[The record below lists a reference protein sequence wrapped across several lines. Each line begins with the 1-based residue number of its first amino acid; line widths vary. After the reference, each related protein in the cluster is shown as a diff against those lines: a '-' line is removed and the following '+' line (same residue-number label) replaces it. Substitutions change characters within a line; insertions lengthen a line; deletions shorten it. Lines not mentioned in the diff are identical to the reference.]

1 MKTITRLCALVLL
14 AACAQAT
21 SAPLEARVGQTVDL
35 AVGETARIQ
44 NSNVTVRFSSAND
57 SRCPSDVVCVTAG
70 DAAITVLLTG
80 AGSERSEAIYLTR
93 DPRAATYGGY
103 RFEAVELLPYPKSTG
118 QGTDKTVTLR
128 ITQAP

>member
-1 MKTITRLCALVLL
+1 MKIIRRLCALVLL
-14 AACAQAT
+14 AGCAQAT

-35 AVGETARIQ
+35 AVGEAARVQ
-44 NSNVTVRFSSAND
+44 NTSVTVRFNGAND

-70 DAAITVLLTG
+70 DAAITLLLGG
-80 AGSERSEAIYLTR
+80 AGADRSDVIYLVR
-93 DPRAATYGGY
+93 DPKAATYGGY
-103 RFEAVELLPYPKSTG
+103 RFEAVGLAPYPKSTG